1 VPELPDLRVLV
12 KIAEQRMPAQITAAT
27 WALEGLLSAHCSE
40 IGTAS
45 GAYEVAVL
53 ELSALRA
60 ATEPPSEGAQG
71 DAGFGALSAD
81 CAARLRARLARPQ
94 RVPGDWTVEL
104 PAGCTCPLCGTL
116 RAFLADPRR
125 RVFDWPL
132 AKDGRQH
139 IHSRID
145 AAELP
150 VTHVTRR
157 QGRPYTLVLNKIDAL
172 FTREQEARQG
182 RDGPG
187 MARSRVEREVT
198 AYAMAARR
206 RISAYPKSA
215 LNARSR

>member
-1 VPELPDLRVLV
+1 MSAPSRRDGELSELGKPLAALL
-12 KIAEQRMPAQITAAT
+12 TAA
-27 WALEGLLSAHCSE
+27 AAVGA
-40 IGTAS
+40 AS
-45 GAYEVAVL
+45 TRDVVSGYIRQQDDPVAVL

-81 CAARLRARLARPQ
+81 CAARLRARLARPR

-125 RVFDWPL
+125 RAFDWPL

-172 FTREQEARQG
+172 FTREQEARV
-182 RDGPG
+182 RDETDL
-187 MARSRVEREVT
+187 AWLE
-198 AYAMAARR
+198 AAWNV
-206 RISAYPKSA
+206 K
-215 LNARSR
+215 